1 MLPTLRVSSVPATPD
16 PAPAGELT
24 RWFAEEVQPH
34 EPKIR
39 AWLQARFPQL
49 GDIDDLMQETY
60 LRVLRAK
67 GAGQLEHPKA
77 YLFATARNA
86 ALDRF
91 RRNRVITFERLAD
104 IADSSVLVVGPDS
117 AQSADRDH
125 ELETLAAAIRSLPER
140 CREILVLRKHH
151 GLSHREIAE
160 RLGISPHTVNA
171 QITVAMLKCR
181 DYFRARGLI
190 DLPAQERPPAKR
202 PARP

>member
-1 MLPTLRVSSVPATPD
+1 MSPVPAAPD
-16 PAPAGELT
+16 PSPTGELT

-49 GDIDDLMQETY
+49 GDIDDLIQETY

-104 IADSSVLVVGPDS
+104 IADSSVLVLGADS
-117 AQSADRDH
+117 SQSADRDH
-125 ELETLAAAIRSLPER
+125 ELEILAAAIRSLPER
-140 CREILVLRKHH
+140 CREVLVLRKHH

-160 RLGISPHTVNA
+160 RLGISHHTVNA
-171 QITVAMLKCR
+171 QITVAMVKCR
-181 DYFRARGLI
+181 EFFRAHGL
-190 DLPAQERPPAKR
+190 LPPPAHERSSSKR
-202 PARP
+202 PARS

>member
-1 MLPTLRVSSVPATPD
+1 MSTVPA
-16 PAPAGELT
+16 APEPSPTGELT

-34 EPKIR
+34 EPKVR

-49 GDIDDLMQETY
+49 GDIDDLIQETY

-67 GAGQLEHPKA
+67 GEGRLDHPKA

-104 IADSSVLVVGPDS
+104 VADSSVLEVGPDS
-117 AQSADRDH
+117 VPASDRDH

-140 CREILVLRKHH
+140 CRQVLVLRKHH
-151 GLSHREIAE
+151 GLSHREIAD

-171 QITVAMLKCR
+171 QITVAMVKCR
-181 DYFRARGLI
+181 EYFRAHGLI
-190 DLPAQERPPAKR
+190 DSQPHERPSSQR
-202 PARP
+202 PTRA